1 MARTL
6 FAISDDLLALNDLL
20 EQLDG
25 DVTNPE
31 VDAAVTK
38 WFAELANDESKKLD
52 GYAGYIKQME
62 MESVAAKAESE
73 QWAAKARTRDNR
85 VKWLKERV
93 KVYLELTG
101 RTKATTETGR
111 VFAIQNNGGV
121 VPLIINEGTDPRS
134 IEPQFQKVTYSFDS
148 EAIREAIADG
158 KELPWAHL
166 DKRGTHLRLK

>member
-1 MARTL
+1 MSRTL

-38 WFAELANDESKKLD
+38 WFAELASDESKKLD

-62 MESVAAKAESE
+62 MESVAAKAEAD

-101 RTKATTETGR
+101 RTKATTDTGR
-111 VFAIQNNGGV
+111 TFAIQNNGGV
-121 VPLIINEGTDPRS
+121 VPLIIAELTDPKTVD
-134 IEPQFQKVTYSFDS
+134 PKFQKVTYSFDS
-148 EAIREAIADG
+148 EAIRQALADG
-158 KELPWAHL
+158 GTLDWARL
-166 DKRGTHLRLK
+166 EKRGTHLRLK